1 MHDQTPGSRC
11 PPAADDRTQ
20 SYVARRALPPITERL
35 AVLAPHWG
43 LKIRQRCL
51 ELTDSEGDNMK
62 QLMRIFIMTLAMAL
76 LAGCGNLQRQSREFQ
91 TTGTNGI
98 TIDASQRAI
107 YSVTKKYPGGAQW
120 QAFCAEPSP
129 DALSALASSFGL
141 DASAAGKA
149 LGMAISSQD
158 STASIGLRTQT
169 IQILRDAMYRLCE
182 GYASG
187 ALDNVG
193 FTRMQRRYQHIM
205 LALLA
210 IEQLTGP
217 VVAQQMALTGSA
229 GASLGKGLGEISKLL
244 AQGAADLASADMAL
258 ADAQAEEKRL
268 DAEHKASAADQKNAT
283 QTAELKIKL
292 DLAQKDTKN
301 KKNKAT
307 AAKTYYATLE
317 SNLKEAE
324 RIVTQVSGSVTPV
337 SPVGGGRVDA
347 SSINTVSK
355 DVRKIVTALIDHDY
369 TKDLCADVLLSKEAD
384 EIVGATT
391 FAVVAHMCA
400 ASFNMTPEATT
411 KFLNSVKERTEA
423 VKAAV
428 KSRQSPPKE
437 TLQN

>member
-1 MHDQTPGSRC
+1 
-11 PPAADDRTQ
+11 
-20 SYVARRALPPITERL
+20 
-35 AVLAPHWG
+35 
-43 LKIRQRCL
+43 
-51 ELTDSEGDNMK
+51 MK
-62 QLMRIFIMTLAMAL
+62 QLKRVFLMTLATGL

-107 YSVTKKYPGGAQW
+107 YSVTKTFPGGLQW
-120 QAFCAEPSP
+120 KAFCAEPSP

-187 ALDNVG
+187 ALDNIG

-229 GASLGKGLGEISKLL
+229 GASLAKGLGEISKLL
-244 AQGAADLASADMAL
+244 AQGAADLASADQAL
-258 ADAQAEEKRL
+258 AEALAEEKRL
-268 DAEHKASAADQKNAT
+268 DAEYKASAAEAGNAA
-283 QTAELKIKL
+283 QTAELKIQL
-292 DLAQKDTKN
+292 DLARKDSKE

-317 SNLKEAE
+317 SKLKDAE
-324 RIVTQVSGSVTPV
+324 RLVTQASGSVSNV
-337 SPVGGGRVDA
+337 SPAGGGRIEA
-347 SSINTVSK
+347 SSINTVSEHVK
-355 DVRKIVTALIDHDY
+355 QIVTTLIKHDY
-369 TKDLCADVLLSKEAD
+369 TKDLCIDVLLSDEAD
-384 EIVGATT
+384 EIVTAST
-391 FAVVAHMCA
+391 FAAVAPLCA
-400 ASFNMTPEATT
+400 TAFNLSEADKQFFYRTVSNLTEIRQQNKQLDILQKIASQPSGAMTPAESRTLMDSLNKLNDAT
-411 KFLNSVKERTEA
+411 VKRIE
-423 VKAAV
+423 K
-428 KSRQSPPKE
+428 
-437 TLQN
+437 LQPSLPNQ

>member
-1 MHDQTPGSRC
+1 
-11 PPAADDRTQ
+11 
-20 SYVARRALPPITERL
+20 
-35 AVLAPHWG
+35 
-43 LKIRQRCL
+43 
-51 ELTDSEGDNMK
+51 MK
-62 QLMRIFIMTLAMAL
+62 QLVHVFIMTLAMAL

-107 YSVTKKYPGGAQW
+107 YSVTKTYPGGLQW
-120 QAFCAEPSP
+120 KAFCAEPSP

-187 ALDNVG
+187 ALDSIG

-244 AQGAADLASADMAL
+244 AQGAADLASADMDL

-268 DAEHKASAADQKNAT
+268 DAEHKASAADEKNAA

-292 DLAQKDTKN
+292 DLAKKDTKD
-301 KKNKAT
+301 KKNQAA
-307 AAKTYYATLE
+307 AAKTYYTTLE
-317 SNLKEAE
+317 NKLKEAE
-324 RIVTQVSGSVTPV
+324 RLVTQASGSVTPV
-337 SPVGGGRVDA
+337 SPAGGGRVDA

-355 DVRKIVTALIDHDY
+355 DVREIVTTLIDHDY
-369 TKDLCADVLLSKEAD
+369 TKDLCADVLLSSDAD
-384 EIVGATT
+384 EIVTAAT
-391 FAVVAHMCA
+391 FAAVAPMCA
-400 ASFNMTPEATT
+400 TAFKMTKDDKE
-411 KFLNSVKERTEA
+411 FFYQRVKERFTVINLKRQQDATQRALSTPSGTLTEDQ
-423 VKAAV
+423 K
-428 KSRQSPPKE
+428 KE
-437 TLQN
+437 LQERLEKLNKRIQDFQPM